1 MARRDPAVAAK
12 CHLMSST
19 PTPKP
24 SPPATTTT
32 IAVTRHLRI
41 TGRVQGVWYRA
52 SMTEQAKLLGLQG
65 WVRNRHD
72 GSVEA
77 LAHGPAHA
85 VQALIDWAHQ
95 GPKLARVDGVQVTVV
110 EEGESCSGF
119 VQRETV

>member
-1 MARRDPAVAAK
+1 MTWRDPAVAAK

-19 PTPKP
+19 PKP
-24 SPPATTTT
+24 SPSATTTT